1 MLARTTASTPD
12 HIGICKRAIGDGF
25 SKQHGIGNERSVA

>member
-1 MLARTTASTPD
+1 MLARSTASTPD
-12 HIGICKRAIGDGF
+12 LFGICIRAIGDGF